1 MPDRYDHRWRLFMD
15 ENAMNDEYQ
24 VAIEAQPDPDD
35 MQALVQG
42 LTEFNAAH
50 LGGELPQYLLATV
63 RDARATLAGGLLGA
77 TYLGWLTIQVLWLKE
92 SARARG
98 QGSTLL
104 ALAEAE
110 ALRRGCKR
118 SFVETLDFQALPFYE
133 KRGYVVHSRIDDFPP
148 GGARYALTKEL
159 A

>member
-1 MPDRYDHRWRLFMD
+1 MSD
-15 ENAMNDEYQ
+15 AYQ
-24 VAIEAQPDPDD
+24 VALETDPDPDD
-35 MQALVQG
+35 MQALIQG

-50 LGGELPQYLLATV
+50 TGDAAPDYLLATV
-63 RDARATLAGGLLGA
+63 RDARGKLAGGLLGA
-77 TYLGWLTIQVLWLKE
+77 TYLGWLTVQVLWLRE

-98 QGSTLL
+98 HGSALL

-118 SFVETLDFQALPFYE
+118 SFVETLDFQARPFYE
-133 KRGYVVHSRIDDFPP
+133 KHGYAVHSRIDGFPP